1 MGSPAKAAE
10 LLFQEIPDL
19 RVYLGN
25 RLAILA
31 TQEAK
36 TGRSQKLAWATEGIQ
51 LSQTLAQKKDYK
63 KDGRFI
69 LVVGHLPGCVRPYRQ
84 PQYCKKE
91 RGREGKKRVLYS

>member
-1 MGSPAKAAE
+1 M
-10 LLFQEIPDL
+10 PDL

-25 RLAILA
+25 RPAILA
-31 TQEAK
+31 TREAE
-36 TGRSQKLAWATEGIQ
+36 TGRSQKLAWPIEGIQ

-63 KDGRFI
+63 KDRRFI
-69 LVVGHLPGCVRPYRQ
+69 LVGEHLPGCMRPYRR